1 MEQWMWI
8 IWLTI
13 FVISLIIEAIGT
25 DLVSVWFAFGALVS
39 LIISFTACPWW
50 VELIVLSPSLRRRY

>member
-13 FVISLIIEAIGT
+13 FVVSLIIEAIGT
-25 DLVSVWFAFGALVS
+25 DLVSIWFAFGALVS
-39 LIISFTACPWW
+39 LIISFTA
-50 VELIVLSPSLRRRY
+50 